1 MSGPVGLYIE
11 FNGIRGPRGPLHGCF
26 LHGDG
31 RIWRGMDYMA
41 RPVVME
47 LYEVWTVG
55 FNDILVRRDL
65 EDMALP

>member
-1 MSGPVGLYIE
+1 
-11 FNGIRGPRGPLHGCF
+11 
-26 LHGDG
+26 
-31 RIWRGMDYMA
+31 MA